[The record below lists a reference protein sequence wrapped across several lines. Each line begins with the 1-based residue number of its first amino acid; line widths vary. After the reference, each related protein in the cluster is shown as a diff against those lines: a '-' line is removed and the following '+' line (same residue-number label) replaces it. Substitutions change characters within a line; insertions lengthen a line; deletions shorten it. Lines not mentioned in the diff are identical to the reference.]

1 MSRWRTR
8 HWFLALTG
16 GLLLVA
22 GVGVAYFL
30 TRPSPPPPVGTG
42 VGFTAPDFSLEDFHG
57 RQFALSDF
65 RGRVVLL
72 LFWQSTC
79 PDCTVALPK
88 LRDLWKRVQD
98 RGVALVGVNLDYDE
112 RAAWDYLASHGYDD
126 LLTLRGSYD
135 AAMDVVRLLAVPL
148 VPYCLV
154 IDKRGVIRF
163 AGVYPNFPTERDLTP
178 WL

>member
-1 MSRWRTR
+1 MRLVRRPWVGIVG
-8 HWFLALTG
+8 LAV
-16 GLLLVA
+16 LLGSAA
-22 GVGVAYFL
+22 GAYLL
-30 TRPSPPPPVGTG
+30 TRPRQPPVGTA
-42 VGFTAPDFSLEDFHG
+42 VGLTAPNFALPDLQGRTFS
-57 RQFALSDF
+57 LSDF

-88 LRDLWKRVQD
+88 LRDLWKRFQD
-98 RGVALVGVNLDYDE
+98 RGVALIGVNLDYDE
-112 RAAWDYLASHGYDD
+112 RAARDYLSSHGYDD

-135 AAMDVVRLLAVPL
+135 AAMDVVGLLSVPY

-163 AGVYPNFPTERDLTP
+163 AGVYPNFPTERDLAP

>member
-8 HWFLALTG
+8 YGVLALAG

-22 GVGVAYFL
+22 GWAVAYFL

-42 VGFTAPDFSLEDFHG
+42 VGFTAPDFSLEDLHG
-57 RQFALSDF
+57 RRFALSDF

-79 PDCTVALPK
+79 PDCNLALPK
-88 LRDLWKRVQD
+88 LRELWHRYRD
-98 RGVALVGVNLDYDE
+98 RGVILVGVNLDYDAG
-112 RAAWDYLASHGYDD
+112 AAEQYIAAHGYGDQI
-126 LLTLRGSYD
+126 TLRTSYD
-135 AAMDVVRLLAVPL
+135 AAMDVVRLLSVPF

-154 IDKRGVIRF
+154 LDKRGVIRF
-163 AGVYPNFPTERDLTP
+163 AGVFPNLPTDRDLEP